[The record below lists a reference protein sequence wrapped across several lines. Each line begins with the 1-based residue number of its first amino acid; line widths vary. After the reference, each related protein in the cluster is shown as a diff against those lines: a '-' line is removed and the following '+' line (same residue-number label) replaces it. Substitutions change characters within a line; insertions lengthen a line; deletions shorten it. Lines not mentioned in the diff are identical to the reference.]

1 MHNLAYKVALQYH
14 LQLPSHSSPSL
25 LSTYQFERKQIAL
38 VNSQQ
43 SVKNGLKIFGFLKQ
57 IGATDPD
64 VSIAKK
70 NLFAKIRSTEMD
82 DRKKI
87 EEGIEGQR
95 EHFDNQ

>member
-1 MHNLAYKVALQYH
+1 M
-14 LQLPSHSSPSL
+14 
-25 LSTYQFERKQIAL
+25 
-38 VNSQQ
+38 NSQQ

-57 IGATDPD
+57 MGATDPD

-70 NLFAKIRSTEMD
+70 NLFAKVRSED
-82 DRKKI
+82 VGDRREI